1 MPQQSVAPL
10 AGPLWA
16 SLLLHVNVLAYG
28 LYGRTAPCHWSL
40 QGAAAEEREQPT
52 VTEVQ
57 AGRGLKSGSVGVSVC
72 VWLFVHRCRGKR
84 EGEGEGYTG
93 SVK

>member
-1 MPQQSVAPL
+1 MQQQSAAPL

-16 SLLLHVNVLAYG
+16 SLLLHVNVPAYG
-28 LYGRTAPCHWSL
+28 LYGCTAPCHWSL

-72 VWLFVHRCRGKR
+72 VVVCA
-84 EGEGEGYTG
+84 
-93 SVK
+93 